1 MIIVAIFV
9 LSVSSLVGP
18 VVFFK
23 GLSYFNGDEAD
34 ADIVGKRYIRIGAG
48 ILGGGWL
55 LVGLLLLSVM

>member
-23 GLSYFNGDEAD
+23 GLNYFNEAD